1 MTDMKKKVYPKFTSP
16 KGVFVYPKL
25 SEPDYKFK
33 TEGEFS
39 VKLKLTAEQAQPL
52 ITLLT
57 PLYEAA
63 IAEGQIKFDTLP
75 VASRKKLKA
84 LTENAFYTEVYDPD
98 TEEPTGEVL
107 FKFAN
112 TYMKKNKKTGKTW
125 TFSPRVFDAKGTPMV
140 PVPDIWSGS
149 VGKINFEVSDY
160 FNAAAGAAG
169 LSLRLNAAQVIELV
183 AGAGGGNAAGF
194 GFEEEEG
201 FEYTA
206 EEKAA
211 ASTAGGDEDEVDF

>member
-1 MTDMKKKVYPKFTSP
+1 MTDTKKKVYPKLTSP

-33 TEGEFS
+33 KEGEFS
-39 VKLKLTAEQAQPL
+39 VKLKLTAEQAKPL
-52 ITLLT
+52 IDTLT

-84 LTENAFYTEVYDPD
+84 LTENAFYTEVYDQD

-107 FKFAN
+107 FKFSN
-112 TYMKKNKKTGKTW
+112 THKKENQKTGKSW
-125 TFSPRVFDAKGTPMV
+125 TFSPAVFDAKGKPMK

-149 VGKINFEVSDY
+149 VGKVNFEVSGY

-169 LSLRLNAAQVIELV
+169 LSLRLNAAQIIELV
-183 AGAGGGNAAGF
+183 AGGGGGNAAGF

-201 FEYTA
+201 FEYTP

-211 ASTAGGDEDEVDF
+211 ASIAGGDEDEVDF